1 MVEKQSIVSFISSYP
16 NKNTKFSYQAALL
29 NFSEQIVGIKK
40 REKIKVK
47 DEELKVFDEEMLAYL
62 NKGKSQEDYFKDV
75 QKFAVWLNCKTPKT
89 ADANMSVIKEFFLTN
104 GIELTR
110 QQQKE
115 IRRAMPKG
123 GALTIE
129 NELDVDTFK
138 SILEHC
144 DINGRALFLA
154 LKGSGMR
161 VDECLHIKLDELD
174 IKSNP
179 ARTTLRAEY
188 TKTKKQRLVLFD
200 QEATNAI
207 KEWLKV
213 RDNYL
218 KAAVN
223 KNMGLVNAGRA
234 KEKNIDDKRLFP
246 FSTSVAQQMWTIA
259 VKNAGLEEKD
269 EVTGRNKLHIHQTRK
284 FFLSQLKLSCPPEIV
299 EGLAGHSGGY
309 LEESYRR
316 HPLKQVI
323 DYFLKHQRQ
332 LYLNLPKED
341 IEKLETEFN
350 LKHDKL
356 ETQFEAKT
364 EVTQEMVK
372 KFAVDNY
379 NLEKKFV
386 TQLSEKE
393 EQIKKLATRHDS
405 LQLTMEATIEKAVR
419 ERMAAYQKTMETP
432 TNESMLM
439 QMIKETN
446 DNFRAH
452 LDLIEKEKETLK
464 QENEELKA
472 RKKEIVP

>member
-1 MVEKQSIVSFISSYP
+1 MVEKQSILSFLSSYS
-16 NKNTKFSYQAALL
+16 NENTKTSYQSALL
-29 NFSEQIVGIKK
+29 NFSEQIGIRK
-40 REKIKVK
+40 REGKQIKDK
-47 DEELKVFDEEMLAYL
+47 ELKLFDEEMLSYL
-62 NKGKSQEDYFKDV
+62 SKGQNQEDYFKDV
-75 QKFAVWLNCKTPKT
+75 LKFATWLRCKPPKS
-89 ADANMSVIKEFFLTN
+89 ANLNISVIKEFFLTN
-104 GIELTR
+104 GIEFSR

-115 IRRAMPKG
+115 IRKVMPKG
-123 GALTIE
+123 GALTVE

-144 DINGRALFLA
+144 DITGRALFIT

-161 VDECLHIKLDELD
+161 VDECLQIKLNDLD
-174 IKSNP
+174 LKSNP

-188 TKTKKQRLVLFD
+188 TKTRKQRLVLFD

-207 KEWLKV
+207 NEWLKV

-223 KNMGLVNAGRA
+223 KNIGLVNAGRA
-234 KEKNIDDKRLFP
+234 KEKNVDDKRLFP

-316 HPLKQVI
+316 HPQKQVI
-323 DYFLKHQRQ
+323 EYFLKHQRQ

-350 LKHDKL
+350 LKHEKL
-356 ETQFEAKT
+356 ETEFDAKNSAT
-364 EVTQEMVK
+364 KDMIT

-379 NLEKKFV
+379 NSQQKFEK
-386 TQLSEKE
+386 QLSEKD
-393 EQIKKLATRHDS
+393 EQIKKIAMMHDK

-419 ERMAAYQKTMETP
+419 ERMDTFQKTIDTP
-432 TNESMLM
+432 INEKNMM
-439 QMIKETN
+439 QMIQQTN
-446 DNFRAH
+446 DNFLSH
-452 LDLIEKEKETLK
+452 LERIEKEKETLK
-464 QENEELKA
+464 QELKDLT
-472 RKKEIVP
+472 KGKTKNIVP

>member
-1 MVEKQSIVSFISSYP
+1 MGL
-16 NKNTKFSYQAALL
+16 KN
-29 NFSEQIVGIKK
+29 
-40 REKIKVK
+40 REKIKVI
-47 DEELKVFDEEMLAYL
+47 DEELEVFDKEMFAYL
-62 NKGKSQEDYFKDV
+62 NKGKSQEEYFKDV
-75 QKFAVWLNCKTPKT
+75 KKFADWLKCKPPKT
-89 ADANMSVIKEFFLTN
+89 ANAKLSVIKEFFLTN
-104 GIELTR
+104 GIEFTR

-115 IRRAMPKG
+115 IRRGMPKG

-129 NELDVDTFK
+129 AELDVDTFK

-144 DINGRALFLA
+144 DITGKTLFLV

-161 VDECLHIKLDELD
+161 IDECLQIKLDELD
-174 IKSNP
+174 IQSIP
-179 ARTTLRAEY
+179 TRTTLRAEY

-223 KNMGLVNAGRA
+223 KNIGLVKAGRA
-234 KEKNIDDKRLFP
+234 KGKNIDDKRLFP
-246 FSTSVAQQMWTIA
+246 FSTSVAMQMWNTA
-259 VKNAGLEEKD
+259 VKNAGLGEKD

-284 FFLSQLKLSCPPEIV
+284 FFLSQLKISCPIEIA

-309 LEESYRR
+309 LEEAYRR
-316 HPLKQVI
+316 HPQKQVME
-323 DYFLKHQRQ
+323 YFLKHQKL
-332 LYLNLPKED
+332 LYLYLPKED
-341 IEKLETEFN
+341 IEKLEAELN
-350 LKHDKL
+350 IKHEKL
-356 ETQFEAKT
+356 ETEFEAKNS
-364 EVTQEMVK
+364 VTQDMVK
-372 KFAVDNY
+372 KFAVDSY

-386 TQLSEKE
+386 KELSEKQ
-393 EQIKKLATRHDS
+393 EQIKNLAARHDN

-452 LDLIEKEKETLK
+452 LDLLEKEKDTLK
-464 QENEELKA
+464 QENEKLKA
-472 RKKEIVP
+472 RKNK

>member
-1 MVEKQSIVSFISSYP
+1 MVEKQSIISFVSSYP
-16 NKNTKFSYQAALL
+16 NKRTRISYQACLL
-29 NFSEQIVGIKK
+29 NFSEQIVGTKK
-40 REKIKVK
+40 RKSKKVST
-47 DEELKVFDEEMLAYL
+47 EELKVFDEEMLAYL

-75 QKFAVWLNCKTPKT
+75 QKFAGWLQCKPAKSADLNLT
-89 ADANMSVIKEFFLTN
+89 AVKELFLAN
-104 GIELTR
+104 GIDFNR
-110 QQQKE
+110 QQLKE

-123 GALTIE
+123 GVATVE

-144 DINGRALFLA
+144 DITGKTLFLA

-174 IKSNP
+174 VQSLY

-188 TKTKKQRLVLFD
+188 TKTRKQRLVLFD

-218 KAAVN
+218 KASIN
-223 KNMGLVNAGRA
+223 KNTGLVNAGRA
-234 KEKNIDDKRLFP
+234 KGKNIDDKRLFP
-246 FSTSVAQQMWTIA
+246 FSTSVAQQMWGNA
-259 VKNAGLEEKD
+259 VKNAGLLERD
-269 EVTGRNKLHIHQTRK
+269 IVTGRMKLHIHQTRK
-284 FFLSQLKLSCPPEIV
+284 FFLSQLKLSCPVEIA

-316 HPLKQVI
+316 HPQKQVI
-323 DYFLKHQRQ
+323 EYFLKHQKQ
-332 LYLNLPKED
+332 LYLFLPKED

-350 LKHDKL
+350 LKHEKL
-356 ETQFEAKT
+356 ETQFEAKNSAT
-364 EVTQEMVK
+364 KDMIT

-379 NLEKKFV
+379 NSQQKFEK
-386 TQLSEKE
+386 QLSEKE
-393 EQIKKLATRHDS
+393 EQIKNLAISHDN
-405 LQLTMEATIEKAVR
+405 LQLTMEATIEKPVR
-419 ERMAAYQKTMETP
+419 ERMAAYQKTMKTP
-432 TNESMLM
+432 TNEVMLM

-452 LDLIEKEKETLK
+452 LDLLEKEKETLK
-464 QENEELKA
+464 QELEKLKA
-472 RKKEIVP
+472 KKDK

>member
-1 MVEKQSIVSFISSYP
+1 MSLKIGLSKLF
-16 NKNTKFSYQAALL
+16 FFL
-29 NFSEQIVGIKK
+29 SEI
-40 REKIKVK
+40 
-47 DEELKVFDEEMLAYL
+47 LEEMLAYL

-75 QKFAVWLNCKTPKT
+75 QKFAVWLQCKPAKSADLNLT
-89 ADANMSVIKEFFLTN
+89 AVKELFLTN
-104 GIELTR
+104 GIDFNR
-110 QQQKE
+110 QQLKE

-129 NELDVDTFK
+129 AELDVDTFK

-144 DINGRALFLA
+144 DITGKTLFLV

-161 VDECLHIKLDELD
+161 IDECLQIKLDELD
-174 IKSNP
+174 IQSLYS
-179 ARTTLRAEY
+179 RTTLRAEY

-200 QEATNAI
+200 QEATNGI

-213 RDNYL
+213 RENYL

-223 KNMGLVNAGRA
+223 KNIGLVKAGRA
-234 KEKNIDDKRLFP
+234 KGKDIYDKRLFP
-246 FSTSVAQQMWTIA
+246 FSTSVATQMWNTA
-259 VKNAGLEEKD
+259 VKNAGLKEKD

-284 FFLSQLKLSCPPEIV
+284 FFLSQLKLSCPQEIA

-316 HPLKQVI
+316 HPQKQVI
-323 DYFLKHQRQ
+323 EYFLKHQRQ

-341 IEKLETEFN
+341 IEKFQTEFN
-350 LKHDKL
+350 LKQEKL
-356 ETQFEAKT
+356 ATEFEAKNS
-364 EVTQEMVK
+364 VTNDMVK

-379 NLEKKFV
+379 HLEKKFEKE
-386 TQLSEKE
+386 LSEKE
-393 EQIKKLATRHDS
+393 EQIKNLAARHDN

-452 LDLIEKEKETLK
+452 LDLLETEKETLK
-464 QENEELKA
+464 QENEKLKA
-472 RKKEIVP
+472 RKNK